1 MFCLNLHYTEANNY
15 LLVIGVE
22 VIKLKAEDSEINAI
36 PLCLG
41 NISKG
46 ILCISLRFYCW
57 SWCYCC
63 CWYIRHSQIFNE
75 KE

>member
-1 MFCLNLHYTEANNY
+1 MLCLNLHYTEANNY
-15 LLVIGVE
+15 LFVNCVE

-46 ILCISLRFYCW
+46 ILWISLRFYC
-57 SWCYCC
+57 
-63 CWYIRHSQIFNE
+63 
-75 KE
+75 